1 MHSKQKEVRNNVQIS
16 NVSNFQM
23 THETEFTTADIV
35 ILKVV
40 KKKKD
45 NKFFLQMRHFFYVG
59 KTSNLAI
66 GSGLTSE
73 FAVCRRELQG
83 LILKIYT

>member
-40 KKKKD
+40 KKRKI
-45 NKFFLQMRHFFYVG
+45 
-59 KTSNLAI
+59 TS

>member
-1 MHSKQKEVRNNVQIS
+1 MRSKQKEVRNNVQIS

-23 THETEFTTADIV
+23 THETEFATADIV

-45 NKFFLQMRHFFYVG
+45 KFF
-59 KTSNLAI
+59 
-66 GSGLTSE
+66 
-73 FAVCRRELQG
+73 
-83 LILKIYT
+83 

>member
-1 MHSKQKEVRNNVQIS
+1 MHSKQKVRNNVQIS
-16 NVSNFQM
+16 NVSNFRM